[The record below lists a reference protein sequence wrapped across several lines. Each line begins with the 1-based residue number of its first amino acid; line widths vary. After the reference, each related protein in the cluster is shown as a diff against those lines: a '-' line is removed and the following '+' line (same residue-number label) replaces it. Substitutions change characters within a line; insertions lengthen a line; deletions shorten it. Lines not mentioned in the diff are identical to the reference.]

1 MKKLTTFLLVILI
14 STINITLSQAQ
25 SQNYGSISYKK
36 ATNISGKQRM
46 LSQRIAKVYLLKLAG
61 ASGTEL
67 NQEYNSGIQLF
78 QRNLSILTTNSKE
91 SSPKVK
97 ALIRKED
104 KQFEKFKTALRN
116 SSIENVNTIMN
127 ISNELLRVCHS
138 LVLAIEEDSKY
149 TKEYSNENES
159 EQLKVNTVNL
169 SGKQRML
176 SQRLCLYYTACR
188 LYKKE
193 KLDAKG
199 MCVKVEELYK
209 EMNNSL
215 NSLLINN
222 LNSFSIEEDIGKILG
237 LFEIFENQKR
247 DLFNNKLP
255 LKTIMTTTNKITN
268 LYNVVTGKYSSL

>member
-1 MKKLTTFLLVILI
+1 MKKLHTLLLTVLIAALNFTT
-14 STINITLSQAQ
+14 SKAQ
-25 SQNYGSISYKK
+25 SSNYGNISYQK

-46 LSQRIAKVYLLKLAG
+46 LSQRIAKVHLLKLAG
-61 ASGTEL
+61 ATGTEL
-67 NQEYNSGIQLF
+67 NQEYTSSIRLF

-91 SSPKVK
+91 NSPKVK
-97 ALIRKED
+97 ALIRKEERG
-104 KQFEKFKTALRN
+104 FEKLKTALRN
-116 SSIENVNTIMN
+116 SSVENVNTVMN
-127 ISNELLRVCHS
+127 TSNELLQICHS

-149 TKEYSNENES
+149 TKEYSNESES

-199 MCVKVEELYK
+199 MCVKVEKLYK

-215 NSLLINN
+215 NSLLIND